1 MKGRPMPEPFE
12 DTVGRRIIAA
22 RMRRGVRQ
30 AELARAIG
38 ISANALVKIEKGE
51 TKHPR
56 SDVIRNIAQVLRVS
70 TDYLLGLK
78 DELENEREPAGVALV
93 GA

>member
-1 MKGRPMPEPFE
+1 
-12 DTVGRRIIAA
+12 
-22 RMRRGVRQ
+22 
-30 AELARAIG
+30 LARAIG
-38 ISANALVKIEKGE
+38 ISANALVKIEKGA

-56 SDVIRNIAQVLRVS
+56 SDVIRSIAQVLRVS

-78 DELENEREPAGVALV
+78 DELENERKPAGVAMV

>member
-1 MKGRPMPEPFE
+1 MPEPFE

-22 RMRRGVRQ
+22 RMRRGVKQ

-38 ISANALVKIEKGE
+38 ISANALVKTEKGE

-56 SDVIRNIAQVLRVS
+56 SDVLRDIAQVLRVS

-78 DELENEREPAGVALV
+78 DGIGSELLAAAVA
-93 GA
+93 